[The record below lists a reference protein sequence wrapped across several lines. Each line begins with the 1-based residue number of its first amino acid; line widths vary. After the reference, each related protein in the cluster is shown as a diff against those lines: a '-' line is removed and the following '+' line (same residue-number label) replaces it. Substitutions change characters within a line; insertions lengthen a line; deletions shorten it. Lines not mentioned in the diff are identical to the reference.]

1 MDIWTNF
8 KQILLAKPDCIA
20 CKSHPPEK
28 SGFCSGCYYD
38 LPHIQQSCLQC
49 GVAVSAENQCACK
62 DEEWPFTVCIAAC
75 AYAFPVDA
83 LISQLKNQASLAISE
98 PLGLLIAQQ
107 IIRQRIVLPDLL
119 LPVPSHVDRLKVRG
133 FNQAVEIAKVV
144 GKALSIPVDSVA
156 LQRGKLS
163 SAQKKLGRQQRQLNV
178 DNAFSLSKT
187 ITAKRVAIID
197 DVITTGA
204 TTKAIAYLLR
214 EHGVNDIQSW
224 AVART
229 L

>member
-8 KQILLAKPDCIA
+8 NHLLFSAPACITCKTTQSQKQ
-20 CKSHPPEK
+20 
-28 SGFCSGCYYD
+28 GFCSGCYHD
-38 LPHIQQSCLQC
+38 LPHISHSCLRC
-49 GVAVSAENQCACK
+49 GLAVSAERQCACK
-62 DEEWPFTVCIAAC
+62 DEDWPFSVCIAAC

-83 LISQLKNQASLAISE
+83 LISQLKNQHKLSVSE
-98 PLGLLIAQQ
+98 PLGLLITKQ
-107 IIRQRIVLPDLL
+107 IKRQRIALPDLL
-119 LPVPSHVDRLKVRG
+119 IPVPTSTERLQQRG

-144 GKALSIPVDSVA
+144 GKQLSITVDYASVTRGKQSSVQKNLNKQQRSHNVDSVFI
-156 LQRGKLS
+156 LTKPI
-163 SAQKKLGRQQRQLNV
+163 SAQ
-178 DNAFSLSKT
+178 
-187 ITAKRVAIID
+187 RVAIID

-214 EHGVNDIQSW
+214 ENGIKDIQSW